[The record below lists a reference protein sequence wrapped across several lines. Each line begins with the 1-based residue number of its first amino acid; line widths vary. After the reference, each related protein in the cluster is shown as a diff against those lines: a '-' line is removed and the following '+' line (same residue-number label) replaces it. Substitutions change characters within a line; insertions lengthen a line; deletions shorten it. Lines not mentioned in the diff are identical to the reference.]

1 MFDTL
6 DVNCD
11 GKILQA
17 EFIKG
22 LRKYPQKETALG
34 LSQQE
39 GTKPKPKGT
48 SMSISRHR
56 QEDRGDIPRRVT
68 LDRL

>member
-22 LRKYPQKETALG
+22 LRKYPHKETTLG
-34 LSQQE
+34 LSQRQ
-39 GTKPKPKGT
+39 GTNPKPKGT
-48 SMSISRHR
+48 SMSMSRHR
-56 QEDRGDIPRRVT
+56 QEVRGDIHRRVT